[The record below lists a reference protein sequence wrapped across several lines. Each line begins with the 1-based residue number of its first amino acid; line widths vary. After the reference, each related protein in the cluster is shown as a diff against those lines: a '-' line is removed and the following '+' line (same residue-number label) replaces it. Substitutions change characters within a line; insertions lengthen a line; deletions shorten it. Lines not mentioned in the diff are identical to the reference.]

1 VLLFPFR
8 RVGEITREVRAKE
21 LPRWKK
27 PLDWLHTIAHR
38 AYNAGDLIP
47 ALLMET
53 VRRRKAIRPARKL
66 LNEINVAEIERIAQN
81 PMLEMLDQLYPNSRF
96 RMDYSAVPETIGMFN
111 IALLPFVNYQYF
123 ALRGLR
129 EALRKNP
136 ERVYNIIAK
145 PIERSTRITQADDE
159 QGVSQAPRFGFKER
173 ELYPVSAARGVPYST
188 ILPIDPQFAEPFIS
202 LSAWVSRSPITAI
215 ARPVVENRDDVA
227 EIANQLVREF
237 TPASIQHSLYA
248 VLGEPQRGMQPRLQ
262 HSRGERL
269 LRAIGINIQP
279 IDQMRIAKQ
288 QQREAERK
296 RNEPLY
302 DDPATITGIV
312 KRVLRFFGW

>member
-1 VLLFPFR
+1 
-8 RVGEITREVRAKE
+8 
-21 LPRWKK
+21 
-27 PLDWLHTIAHR
+27 
-38 AYNAGDLIP
+38 
-47 ALLMET
+47 
-53 VRRRKAIRPARKL
+53 
-66 LNEINVAEIERIAQN
+66 
-81 PMLEMLDQLYPNSRF
+81 
-96 RMDYSAVPETIGMFN
+96 MFN
-111 IALLPFVNYQYF
+111 IAVLPFLTYQYF

-173 ELYPVSAARGVPYST
+173 EMFPVSPARGMPYST
-188 ILPIDPQFAEPFIS
+188 ILPIDPQFAEPLLS
-202 LSAWVSRSPITAI
+202 LTGLVSRSPITAI
-215 ARPVVENRDDVA
+215 ARPVVENRDDAQRMV
-227 EIANQLVREF
+227 NQLVREF
-237 TPASIQHSLYA
+237 TPASITHALYA
-248 VLGEPQRGMQPRLQ
+248 LMGEPQRGIQPVLQ

-302 DDPATITGIV
+302 DDPATISGIV
-312 KRVLRFFGW
+312 NRILRYFGW

>member
-1 VLLFPFR
+1 
-8 RVGEITREVRAKE
+8 
-21 LPRWKK
+21 
-27 PLDWLHTIAHR
+27 
-38 AYNAGDLIP
+38 
-47 ALLMET
+47 
-53 VRRRKAIRPARKL
+53 
-66 LNEINVAEIERIAQN
+66 
-81 PMLEMLDQLYPNSRF
+81 
-96 RMDYSAVPETIGMFN
+96 MDYSAIPETIGALN
-111 IALLPFVNYQYF
+111 IALLPFFNYQYF

-129 EALRKNP
+129 DALRKNP

-173 ELYPVSAARGVPYST
+173 EMYPVSDTRGIPYST
-188 ILPIDPQFAEPFIS
+188 ILPIDPQFAEPLLS
-202 LSAWVSRSPITAI
+202 LSGWVSRSPLTAI
-215 ARPVVENRDDVA
+215 ARPFVENRDDTKRMV
-227 EIANQLVREF
+227 EQLIREF
-237 TPASIQHSLYA
+237 TPATFQHLAYA
-248 VLGEPQRGMQPRLQ
+248 LLGEPQRGMQPTLQ
-262 HSRGERL
+262 HTRGERL

-312 KRVLRFFGW
+312 KRILRLFGW